1 MRRLFVPVVPMFRLG
16 GVFSSTW
23 RLIVPP
29 RVPRRRYGVLRWIGR
44 SWLGLAGWRVEGELP
59 DVGRCVAAVAPH
71 SSNWD
76 FVHAVAVVFALD
88 LRVSFIGKHSLFRG
102 PLGRFMRWLG
112 GLPVDRSRP
121 NGLVD
126 DMVSAFARHDALWLG
141 IAPEGTRSRVD
152 GFKSGFY
159 RIALGAGV
167 PILPAALNYRER
179 ALILLP
185 PIVPHADVE
194 RGVAELEA
202 LFDEHGA
209 RRR

>member
-1 MRRLFVPVVPMFRLG
+1 
-16 GVFSSTW
+16 
-23 RLIVPP
+23 
-29 RVPRRRYGVLRWIGR
+29 
-44 SWLGLAGWRVEGELP
+44 
-59 DVGRCVAAVAPH
+59 
-71 SSNWD
+71 
-76 FVHAVAVVFALD
+76 VHAVAVVFALD
-88 LRVSFIGKHSLFRG
+88 LRVAFIGKHSLFRG

>member
-1 MRRLFVPVVPMFRLG
+1 M
-16 GVFSSTW
+16 
-23 RLIVPP
+23 
-29 RVPRRRYGVLRWIGR
+29 
-44 SWLGLAGWRVEGELP
+44 
-59 DVGRCVAAVAPH
+59 APH

-76 FVHAVAVVFALD
+76 VVHAVAGVFALG
-88 LRVSFIGKHSLFRG
+88 LRVSFIGKHNLFRG

-112 GLPVDRSRP
+112 GMPVDRSRP

-126 DMVSAFARHDALWLG
+126 DMVSAFAQHDALWLG
-141 IAPEGTRSRVD
+141 IAPEGTRTRVD

-185 PIVPHADVE
+185 PIVPQPDVV

-202 LFDEHGA
+202 LFEKHGA

>member
-1 MRRLFVPVVPMFRLG
+1 MTARNGFARSLFPR
-16 GVFSSTW
+16 
-23 RLIVPP
+23 VPP
-29 RVPRRRYGVLRWIGR
+29 RTPRRRYGLLG
-44 SWLGLAGWRVEGELP
+44 WLGRGWLRLAGWRVEGELP

-76 FVHAVAVVFALD
+76 FVHAVAVVFALG

-102 PLGRFMRWLG
+102 PLGRFMSWLG
-112 GLPVDRSRP
+112 GMPVDRSRP
-121 NGLVD
+121 NGLVE
-126 DMVSAFARHDALWLG
+126 DMVSAFARHDALWLA

-159 RIALGAGV
+159 RIALAAGV

-185 PIVPHADVE
+185 TIVARADVE

-202 LFDEHGA
+202 LFEAHGA
-209 RRR
+209 RRG